1 MGGLGLLFLHTPMN
15 PVLANQ
21 ALTHQGRGEVG
32 LKAPGGGG
40 REQRGKAG
48 PPSPG
53 QSLEVSWRLP
63 GVDTV
68 LFLRWCVEKGGGWA
82 SWPSEAGGLCRPS
95 ELEEEQC
102 GQRQWVS
109 QGVELGGPQ
118 ETVHDP
124 KCW

>member
-1 MGGLGLLFLHTPMN
+1 MN
-15 PVLANQ
+15 WARKPQEA
-21 ALTHQGRGEVG
+21 GSS
-32 LKAPGGGG
+32 
-40 REQRGKAG
+40 EQRGKSG
-48 PPSPG
+48 SPSPG
-53 QSLEVSWRLP
+53 QSLEVSWHLP
-63 GVDTV
+63 GTDTV
-68 LFLRWCVEKGGGWA
+68 LFPRWCVEKGGGWA

-102 GQRQWVS
+102 RQRQWVS